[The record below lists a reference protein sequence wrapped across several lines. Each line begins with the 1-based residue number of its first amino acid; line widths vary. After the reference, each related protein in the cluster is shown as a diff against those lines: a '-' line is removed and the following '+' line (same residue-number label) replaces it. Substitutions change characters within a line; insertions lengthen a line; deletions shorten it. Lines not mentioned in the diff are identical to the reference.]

1 MAENVSEY
9 GCCDACS
16 PVSFDGRLN
25 VLELGAVNR
34 RKRRRAIRTV
44 TKDLI
49 VDLKAKLVAVR
60 EEVLSEKPAFRM
72 VGIGFLCPDSTI
84 DELYKQAKYIDSVED
99 VSLFGIRSELKEKF
113 FKAISDTCSYVF
125 RSRRQ
130 RL

>member
-16 PVSFDGRLN
+16 PVSFDGWLN

-44 TKDLI
+44 TK
-49 VDLKAKLVAVR
+49 DLKAKLVAVR

-72 VGIGFLCPDSTI
+72 VGIGLLCPDSTI
-84 DELYKQAKYIDSVED
+84 DELCKQAKYIDSVED